1 MMAMGLEKMSAMRLL
16 ERPDWSTLVLLHVS
30 LSHLYYA
37 ITHTLM
43 FRFPMGSISTNSSVL
58 SP

>member
-16 ERPDWSTLVLLHVS
+16 ERPDWSILVLLHVS
-30 LSHLYYA
+30 LSNLSYA
-37 ITHTLM
+37 ITHILIP
-43 FRFPMGSISTNSSVL
+43 RFPTVFISTNSFAL